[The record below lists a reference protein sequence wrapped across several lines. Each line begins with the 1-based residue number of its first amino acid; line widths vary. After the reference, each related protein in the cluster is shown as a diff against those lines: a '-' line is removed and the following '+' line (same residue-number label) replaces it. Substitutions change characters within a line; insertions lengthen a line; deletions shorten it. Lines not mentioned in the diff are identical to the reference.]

1 MPRAALVSFRLGGGD
16 GVSIE
21 AKKWSWALERLG
33 FETYRVAGRLG
44 GGGTAECAAGATA
57 DRVLPGLSFDAASAP
72 AREDVES
79 ALADADLVVV
89 ENLCSLPLNAAA
101 AEVVAAV
108 LAGRPAVLHHHDLP
122 WQRPQFAHW
131 PPPPDDPAWRH
142 VTINERSRR
151 ELAAHAIEATT
162 VYNAFD
168 LDPPAGRRAE
178 TRAALGVAPGARLVL
193 QPTRALPRK
202 RVGAATRVA
211 ELLGATYWLL
221 GPAEDGYGPE
231 LERVLAAA
239 HCPVRR
245 GAPQLADGR
254 AATVDDAYA
263 ACDVVALTSD
273 VEGFGNPSVESATH
287 RRPLVIG
294 PYPVAAELRAF
305 GFRWFTE
312 SADDL
317 AELEAWLEA
326 PDPALL
332 DHNAAVAR
340 RHFDLANLPARL
352 EAVLTR
358 LGALRGDHVRRSAR
372 ASRAPGARAESDGR
386 GSRRRVTSAMQPGP
400 SRADDVH
407 QRRGARRLSGGER
420 RRQLF
425 DTALRLFAERGYES
439 TTMDEIADAAG
450 VTKPLLYQHFS
461 SKRALYR
468 ELLDSI
474 ADDLLAEIDAAT
486 AAAPGPREQV
496 AGGFAAYFRMLV
508 THETAFRLLY
518 SRSSATGLELGSA
531 LRKVE
536 DAIAEA
542 IDPLIAA
549 GLDPDHRRFLAYA
562 VVGMAEGASRHWLE
576 TQSRTH
582 GPGGDGRGGDGRGG
596 DGPGGDGRG
605 GDGPGGD
612 GPGGDGPG
620 RGPGRGRG
628 PGEEAQRLASRLAMF
643 AWAGLR
649 AVRAD

>member
-1 MPRAALVSFRLGGGD
+1 MQGARAGGVQGPRYSALVPRAALVSFRLGGGD

-21 AKKWSWALERLG
+21 AGKWSWALERLG
-33 FETYRVAGRLG
+33 FGTFSVAGRLG
-44 GGGTAECAAGATA
+44 SGGTAEGAARATA
-57 DRVLPGLSFDAASAP
+57 DRVVPGLSFDAASP
-72 AREDVES
+72 PSREDVES

-89 ENLCSLPLNAAA
+89 ENLCSLPLNPAA

-122 WQRPQFAHW
+122 WQRPQFARW

-151 ELAAHAIEATT
+151 ELAAHGIEATT

-168 LDPPAGRRAE
+168 PEPPAGRRAE
-178 TRAALGVAPGARLVL
+178 TRAALGVAPGERLVL

-202 RVGAATRVA
+202 RVSAATRVT
-211 ELLGATYWLL
+211 EQLGATYWLL

-245 GAPQLADGR
+245 GAPLLADGR

-294 PYPVAAELRAF
+294 PYPVATELRAF

-317 AELEAWLEA
+317 AKLEAWLGA

-340 RHFDLANLPARL
+340 RHFALADLPARL
-352 EAVLTR
+352 EEVLAR
-358 LGALRGDHVRRSAR
+358 LGALRGDRVRRSAR
-372 ASRAPGARAESDGR
+372 ASRAPGARAEGEGQ
-386 GSRRRVTSAMQPGP
+386 GSRSRVTSAMQPGP
-400 SRADDVH
+400 SRGDDAH
-407 QRRGARRLSGGER
+407 PRRGGRRLSGGER
-420 RRQLF
+420 RHQLF
-425 DTALRLFAERGYES
+425 GTALRLFAERGYES

-461 SKRALYR
+461 SKRALYL

-474 ADDLLAEIDAAT
+474 AGELLAEIDAAT

-518 SRSSATGLELGSA
+518 ARSSAAGPELGSA

-576 TQSRTH
+576 TQRRGH
-582 GPGGDGRGGDGRGG
+582 GPRG
-596 DGPGGDGRG
+596 DGPR
-605 GDGPGGD
+605 GDGPRGVERGEPEGD
-612 GPGGDGPG
+612 APQ
-620 RGPGRGRG
+620 
-628 PGEEAQRLASRLAMF
+628 PGEEAQRLASRLANF

-649 AVRAD
+649 AVHAD